1 MSATFPNGSTIT
13 FSTGYSAKIQQV
25 GGVLPRSVAVADATP
40 IDQAASSYKLM
51 KASQRMGHDP
61 ISVQFFVK
69 PSIGLPALG
78 LDDQITITFPD
89 GETIVGNGFIV
100 SDSLGDM
107 VSDELM
113 VGTRDFQFKGGTV
126 AGDFPAFTAAPS

>member
-1 MSATFPNGSTIT
+1 MADCIFPNGSTIT

-25 GGVLPRSVAVADATP
+25 GSLVPRSVVVQDATP

-51 KASQRMGHDP
+51 KASQRMTHDP
-61 ISVQFFVK
+61 ITIQFFVK
-69 PSIGLPALG
+69 PSLGLPALG
-78 LDDQITITFPD
+78 ADDQITITFPD
-89 GETIVGNGFIV
+89 SGGTITGNGFIV

-113 VGTRDFQFKGGTV
+113 IGERQFQFKGGTT
-126 AGDFPAFTAAPS
+126 AGDMPTYAA

>member
-1 MSATFPNGSTIT
+1 MADCIFPNGSTIT

-25 GGVLPRSVAVADATP
+25 GSLIPRSVAVADGTP

-51 KASQRMGHDP
+51 KASKRMSHDP
-61 ISVQFFVK
+61 ISIQFFVK
-69 PSIGLPALG
+69 PSLGLPELG
-78 LDDQITITFPD
+78 VDDQITITFPD
-89 GETIVGNGFIV
+89 GGGTITGKGFIV

-113 VGTRDFQFKGGTV
+113 VGTREFQFKGGTT
-126 AGDFPAFTAAPS
+126 AGDFPLYAA